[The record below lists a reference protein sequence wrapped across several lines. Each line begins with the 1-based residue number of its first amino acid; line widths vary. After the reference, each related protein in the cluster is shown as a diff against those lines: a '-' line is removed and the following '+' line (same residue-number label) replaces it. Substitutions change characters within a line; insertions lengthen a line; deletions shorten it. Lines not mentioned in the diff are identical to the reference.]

1 MLPGIKG
8 EGRVE
13 PKVEAKVEG
22 MAPHASISCR
32 LRGVSLGPSAKTH
45 TP

>member
-1 MLPGIKG
+1 MLPGIKR
-8 EGRVE
+8 EREVE

-22 MAPHASISCR
+22 MAAHASISFR
-32 LRGVSLGPSAKTH
+32 PRGVGLSVKAN